1 MLHANPIWLHETI
14 FPSRISQDSL
24 HLPKPLFCHAMFS
37 SSTFWRATSS
47 PARVV
52 YVFAWRRWRFFK
64 REMHI
69 FRWSVRNKNYRIHH
83 NNQWSPS
90 PSSSKEINDLIIFFS
105 PSLALN
111 YSTSY
116 LRNPNSILLVG
127 DALIGTFRNPL

>member
-14 FPSRISQDSL
+14 FPSRISQDS
-24 HLPKPLFCHAMFS
+24 PPETPFCHAMFS

-52 YVFAWRRWRFFK
+52 YVFAWRWGFFK
-64 REMHI
+64 REMYI

-83 NNQWSPS
+83 SNQWSPS
-90 PSSSKEINDLIIFFS
+90 PSSSKEINDPINFFS

-111 YSTSY
+111 YSTKPP
-116 LRNPNSILLVG
+116 RNPNSILLVG
-127 DALIGTFRNPL
+127 NALIDTFRNLL